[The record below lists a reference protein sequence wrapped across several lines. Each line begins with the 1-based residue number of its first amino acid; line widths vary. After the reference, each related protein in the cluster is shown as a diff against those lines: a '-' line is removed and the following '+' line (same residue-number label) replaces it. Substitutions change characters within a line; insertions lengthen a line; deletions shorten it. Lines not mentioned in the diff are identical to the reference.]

1 MIASCGFLEDE
12 LRQYIKEEGVTM
24 ANSVETLGVDLGTI
38 EENLGAKAKSEQKEV
53 QSEIRSLFK
62 KREAFR
68 KNCVKVEAKKLLRA
82 GMVPAKT
89 WRVHAVGMAQTERLQ
104 LRRQVAAA
112 AGKQSTT
119 SLSLFMEA
127 SGLEVEEDLSTWPP
141 SVRQKEYG
149 LENGQL
155 NRNKHG

>member
-24 ANSVETLGVDLGTI
+24 ANSVETLQVDLRTT

-68 KNCVKVEAKKLLRA
+68 KNYMKVEAKKLLRA
-82 GMVPAKT
+82 GMVPART
-89 WRVHAVGMAQTERLQ
+89 W
-104 LRRQVAAA
+104 
-112 AGKQSTT
+112 
-119 SLSLFMEA
+119 
-127 SGLEVEEDLSTWPP
+127 
-141 SVRQKEYG
+141 
-149 LENGQL
+149 
-155 NRNKHG
+155 